1 MRIKTSYIYI
11 YGAISHNVH
20 YEKGCSVSPYMPYHM
35 SEKGVPPYG
44 KAFSGRQ
51 ESPFRM
57 AAWRV
62 SWRCLAV
69 LGSLSECY
77 LFLLKTAFF
86 CAFVGSF
93 TRNGRMRGC
102 ILTLAL
108 PCFTYLAQPLRA

>member
-51 ESPFRM
+51 ESPFRIAVKVIM
-57 AAWRV
+57 RHRIAYMTISQCVTQSAENPRISHERCSALSPDDSQRV
-62 SWRCLAV
+62 Q
-69 LGSLSECY
+69 
-77 LFLLKTAFF
+77 T
-86 CAFVGSF
+86 
-93 TRNGRMRGC
+93 T
-102 ILTLAL
+102 
-108 PCFTYLAQPLRA
+108 

>member
-51 ESPFRM
+51 ESPFRIAVKVIM
-57 AAWRV
+57 CHGKAYMTVSQCIIQSAENPRISHERCSVLSPDDSQRV
-62 SWRCLAV
+62 QA
-69 LGSLSECY
+69 
-77 LFLLKTAFF
+77 T
-86 CAFVGSF
+86 
-93 TRNGRMRGC
+93 
-102 ILTLAL
+102 
-108 PCFTYLAQPLRA
+108 